1 MALSDVERQ
10 FIYNYSMQ
18 LLQQDILTNSLFAGS
33 SVGRDLRSMVLAK
46 QPVQPLTNPFEA
58 AITGTL
64 RGDAAQVR
72 QSSRNVQEAASMVGT
87 ARTGVA
93 QIADALSDME
103 DIIDK
108 INSGE
113 LDQTSAVVQS
123 DYDALRDKIEGL
135 VSSTDYNGIAML
147 DSSQWGTNQID
158 SNGNVYIQ
166 STRDGGFDVTFHA
179 MDDIDWSQ
187 LIGSQLDDSG
197 GGDRAAQLAL
207 VQNYQGQVDAIL
219 DVYEKKEDSLNSQ
232 VLHLESQAQ
241 VIDQAVAARSPETTN
256 SVEQLLLNLLLKET
270 GTVVDESS

>member
-58 AITGTL
+58 AISGTL

>member
-103 DIIDK
+103 DLIDK